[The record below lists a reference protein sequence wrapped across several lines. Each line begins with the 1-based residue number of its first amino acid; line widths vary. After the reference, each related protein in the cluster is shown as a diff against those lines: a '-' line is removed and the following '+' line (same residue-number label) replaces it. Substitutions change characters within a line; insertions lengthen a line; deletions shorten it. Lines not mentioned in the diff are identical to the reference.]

1 MTLIRPRAETSGG
14 VWTTTTCRPL
24 AAAFDTIVT
33 QSNLAPT
40 YLALG
45 RLEEALRMQRDVYSG
60 YLKHYGNEHRETCLI
75 AENYAL
81 TLMDLGRFKEAKR
94 VLRKTLPAAQRVIG
108 ANHVVTLK
116 IRWCYAEALY
126 KDDGA
131 TLGDLREAVE
141 TLEEAE
147 SVARRVLGGAHPL
160 VGGIEAV
167 LQEARAALRARETP
181 SPGGSA

>member
-1 MTLIRPRAETSGG
+1 
-14 VWTTTTCRPL
+14 
-24 AAAFDTIVT
+24 
-33 QSNLAPT
+33 
-40 YLALG
+40 
-45 RLEEALRMQRDVYSG
+45 MQRDVYSG

-167 LQEARAALRARETP
+167 LQEARAVLSARETP
-181 SPGGSA
+181 SPGGNA

>member
-1 MTLIRPRAETSGG
+1 MARPETDYTRRNAINVLGNGLYEANHYEDALSVKEAELSTERRLGA
-14 VWTTTTCRPL
+14 PEQAIL
-24 AAAFDTIVT
+24 VT

-94 VLRKTLPAAQRVIG
+94 VLRG
-108 ANHVVTLK
+108 
-116 IRWCYAEALY
+116 
-126 KDDGA
+126 
-131 TLGDLREAVE
+131 
-141 TLEEAE
+141 
-147 SVARRVLGGAHPL
+147 
-160 VGGIEAV
+160 
-167 LQEARAALRARETP
+167 
-181 SPGGSA
+181 PGGR